1 MAAAVLSNIFVF
13 LVLAVGATLATVD
26 ADLYYSVGQ
35 EDGFLEWATFWA
47 FVIAG
52 YRYSV
57 NAFRHRRASG
67 GIPWFA
73 AGLGLFC
80 ILVALEE
87 ISWGQRLVGYQPPD
101 YFLQENYQQEFN
113 LHNVFSTSLRKLTL
127 LVILAGYGV
136 GTAVVSLIP
145 AVGRT
150 FRRWYIVPAP
160 AALIPA
166 FLAMS
171 VLYAWYP
178 WDYTGEWVEL
188 AMGLGFLCA
197 AFLVVPPNADGQVAL
212 HIVRAAIATAA
223 LALLTIFVQGLA
235 RPNDERADEMAR
247 AEIKALV
254 NDFSGPKLHTRCGIH
269 KRLYTFMRDYGQT
282 HLLYGEFAK
291 LLRDNGEYTRANY
304 LLDPW
309 NSPYWLRHRCS
320 GGRVAIFVYSFGPN
334 RQRDS
339 SEWEILGDDVGMAL
353 ESAR

>member
-1 MAAAVLSNIFVF
+1 MAAAVLSNFLIL
-13 LVLAVGATLATVD
+13 LVLAVGGTLAIVD
-26 ADLYYSVGQ
+26 PDVYYRIGQ

-47 FVIAG
+47 FSVAG
-52 YRYSV
+52 YRYFV
-57 NAFRHRRASG
+57 NAYRDRRDSG

-80 ILVALEE
+80 LLVALEE
-87 ISWGQRLVGYQPPD
+87 VSWGQRLVGYQPPD
-101 YFLQENYQQEFN
+101 FFLQENYQQEFN

-127 LVILAGYGV
+127 LAILVGYGV
-136 GTAVVSLIP
+136 GSALVSLIP
-145 AVGRT
+145 TVSRL

-160 AALIPA
+160 ASLIPS

-171 VLYAWYP
+171 IVYAWYP

-188 AMGLGFLCA
+188 AMGLGFLSA
-197 AFLVVPPNADGQVAL
+197 AFLAGPSSADGPATLRIGQ
-212 HIVRAAIATAA
+212 AAIITTV
-223 LALLTIFVQGLA
+223 LAFITIFVQGLT
-235 RPNDERADEMAR
+235 RPSDQHAAELAQ
-247 AEIKALV
+247 AEIDALV
-254 NDFSGPKLHTRCGIH
+254 DDFAGPKLHTRCGIH

-309 NSPYWLRHRCS
+309 NSPYWLRYKCS
-320 GGRVAIFVYSFGPN
+320 GGRVASFVYSFGPN

-339 SEWEILGDDVGMAL
+339 SEWEILGDDIGKPL
-353 ESAR
+353 KPKR